1 MNLLKGGTIGV
12 EFRIP
17 HVDRFGRKY
26 PHWNDWFGKEGKKDL
41 GEGKKDLGED
51 ENVFE
56 VENREENE
64 VDYSH
69 INPRVKKDEFRGKEE
84 P

>member
-12 EFRIP
+12 EFQIP
-17 HVDRFGRKY
+17 HVDRFGRKF
-26 PHWNDWFGKEGKKDL
+26 PHWKDLFGNEGKKDL
-41 GEGKKDLGED
+41 EEDKDVLG
-51 ENVFE
+51 

-64 VDYSH
+64 VDYTH
-69 INPRVKKDEFRGKEE
+69 INPRVKSDDFRGKEE